1 MLILQIIDYI
11 SNQGIAFI
19 LKKMFFIRIFRFL
32 LRLFAVLASV
42 VVLVSGYLFFLSL
55 SSRERDEEDIE
66 DKQDQGA
73 EEEEDVIS
81 D

>member
-32 LRLFAVLASV
+32 LRLFAVLASA